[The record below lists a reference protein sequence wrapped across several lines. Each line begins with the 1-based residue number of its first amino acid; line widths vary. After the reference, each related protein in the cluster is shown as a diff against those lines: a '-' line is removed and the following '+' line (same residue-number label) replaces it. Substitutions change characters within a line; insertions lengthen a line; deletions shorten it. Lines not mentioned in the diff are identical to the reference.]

1 VRILVIEDE
10 VTIADFIQRGLKADG
25 YVVDVATDGASGL
38 ARARDDAV
46 DLVVL
51 DRMLPRLDGLAV
63 LRGIRS
69 VRPQLPVIMLTARA
83 GIADRVEGLDAGAT
97 DYLVKPFAFD
107 ELAARVRAH
116 LRGQQDTPAT
126 RLEFDGIAVDLLARE
141 VSRDGL
147 PVRLSTKEFELL
159 AYLMRRP
166 DVVHTRERILQDVW
180 GYEHDPATNVVDV
193 YVSYLRRK
201 LTAATGAPAPIATIR
216 SVGYR
221 MVADV

>member
-10 VTIADFIQRGLKADG
+10 VTIADFIQRGLMADG
-25 YVVDVATDGASGL
+25 YAVDIATDGASGL

-69 VRPQLPVIMLTARA
+69 VRPQLPVIMLTART

-180 GYEHDPATNVVDV
+180 GYDHDPATNVVDV

-221 MVADV
+221 MIADA